1 MPDSTESSF
10 PEFEFYIAIIRG
22 FERIGQQLA
31 AFTNP
36 LGIAVVTN

>member
-1 MPDSTESSF
+1 MPDSTESGF

-36 LGIAVVTN
+36 LGVAVVTN